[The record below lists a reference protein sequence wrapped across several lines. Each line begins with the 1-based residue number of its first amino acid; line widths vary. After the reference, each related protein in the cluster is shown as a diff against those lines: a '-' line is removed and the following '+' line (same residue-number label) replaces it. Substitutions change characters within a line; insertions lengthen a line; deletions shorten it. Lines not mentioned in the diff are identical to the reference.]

1 MATSTKALELIKFCD
16 DNKNTELDLSDCQ
29 LQEIPQEIKDFYWL
43 KKLYLNNNQI
53 EKISNLENLVNLE
66 ELKINSNKISR
77 IQGLEALSKLTFLD
91 LYENQI
97 EVIENLENL
106 SELKFLGFPN
116 NNISNIQGLSHLK
129 KLSRLWLDSNQI
141 QSIEGLDTLENL
153 TVLGLRSNRITNIT
167 GLETLVKLDI
177 LSLAENFIYKIEN
190 LVNLTQLHTLYLW
203 GNPIKRI
210 QGLDALINISILY
223 LSSNQIEK
231 IEGLD
236 KLVNVKELYL
246 HNNQIVEIEGLNKL
260 KRLSILSLGSNHIE
274 VIKGL
279 EKIQNVTSLN
289 LAGNLIS
296 RIENIYYLK
305 KLVTLNLN
313 ANKINNIEGL
323 EGLNKLS
330 TLALGS
336 NNISKIE
343 KIDGLDNLKELYL
356 QENMVSKI
364 ENINHLKNL
373 SVLFINRNSVLKI
386 EGIESL
392 KKLSAL
398 HLMDNKINE
407 ESLLNT
413 NINFIK
419 RLKILTLE
427 GNPIKSLPV
436 ESLNNVMAII
446 GYLKSKQER
455 QVPNKF
461 LKVNIIGEGRIGK
474 TQLFRFLNKQKY
486 LSKSNETHGTNTMI
500 YKIPK
505 EEYSIQIWDFGGQS
519 YHHGFHKVF
528 IRPKDFNVVLW
539 CNKDKQELNYPYWLG
554 TARNYSPEA
563 PILLVQNIWET
574 TDLTDEKNVFEPHS
588 IVYPDSQKLQT
599 YKIGLD
605 SVFAIN
611 IKALQQKVG
620 RWKIQNS
627 YFLNSFHQKI
637 IQYSEQVET
646 FKEIPERWIK
656 IKEALDLKPISDLYL
671 NKEDFKKKYAN
682 TFDETRFETLLFYLE
697 FTGNILYFNNNIELK
712 EYIFPNPPQLSHW
725 IYNDILDKKF
735 KNNNNGV
742 LDFEKLIISIG
753 KEKAFLFRE
762 IVESFN
768 LLFEEKDNENHLVIP
783 QFLPE
788 QNHIFKDYLLELIP
802 LSFCIRF
809 EDFINEGKIFQ
820 FISKYGQFANEK
832 TSYWRYGIIFSKND
846 IKALVYYENINRT
859 ISVHI
864 ENKKGRLDI
873 AQEIFDFFVIKQEIT
888 NYRGKRLSLIA
899 KKAGVSISKI
909 IEVLK
914 NRKYEIPSDPNY
926 RIPFEL
932 ERELYNEFTNTSNIN
947 KQVNQEDNSF
957 FKTFAKNQGISE
969 SELFKSLYEATLK
982 RKKMSSEHIVE
993 GSQLSTNNKFNFIDI
1008 KSTINQNT
1016 EGLNI
1021 GVCVNSN
1028 QTIKLD
1034 YLTINLL
1041 GMENHKL
1048 PKVFISYSRKDLEF
1062 KEELRS
1068 HLSILE
1074 KYDLLKAWSCDEIKA
1089 GKWDKQI
1096 QTELEEADI
1105 IIYLVSSNFM
1115 SSEYIMEN
1123 EVKKGIKLAEQESNK
1138 KIICVLVRECMWSMW
1153 DTLEKEYTKVVGNNN
1168 IFSETMNLSKFQFLP
1183 YHQYKNNEGI
1193 ATKEEIVAL
1202 EQWGRNQ
1209 YEMRSVAFK
1218 QIVSKIFKEIK

>member
-1 MATSTKALELIKFCD
+1 MATSNKALELIKLCN
-16 DNKNTELDLSDCQ
+16 DNRNTELDLSDCQ
-29 LQEIPQEIKDFYWL
+29 LQEIPQEINDFYWL
-43 KKLYLNNNQI
+43 KTLYLNNNKI
-53 EKISNLENLVNLE
+53 EKISNLEKLVNLE
-66 ELKINSNKISR
+66 ELKINSNKISK
-77 IQGLEALSKLTFLD
+77 IQGLEALSRLTFLD

-97 EVIENLENL
+97 EVIENLESL

-116 NNISNIQGLSHLK
+116 NNISKIQGLSHLK
-129 KLSRLWLDSNQI
+129 KLSKLWLDSNQI

-153 TVLGLRSNRITNIT
+153 TVLGLRNNRIANIS
-167 GLETLVKLDI
+167 GLKNLIKLDI
-177 LSLAENFIYKIEN
+177 LSLAENVIHRIEN
-190 LVNLTQLHTLYLW
+190 LENLTQLHTLYLW

-305 KLVTLNLN
+305 KLITLNLN

-323 EGLNKLS
+323 KGLNKLS

-336 NNISKIE
+336 NNISKIDGL
-343 KIDGLDNLKELYL
+343 DGLDNLKELYL

-364 ENINHLKNL
+364 ENINHLKSL
-373 SVLFINRNSVLKI
+373 SVLVINRNFVLKI

-407 ESLLNT
+407 EYLLNT

-427 GNPIKSLPV
+427 GNPIKSLPA

-486 LSKSNETHGTNTMI
+486 LSKSDETHGTNTMV

-505 EEYSIQIWDFGGQS
+505 KEYSIQIWDFGGQS

-528 IRPKDFNVVLW
+528 IRPKDFNLVLW
-539 CNKDKQELNYPYWLG
+539 CSKDTQDPNYPYWLG
-554 TARNYSPEA
+554 TARNYSPDS
-563 PILLVQNIWET
+563 PILLVQNVWEIT
-574 TDLTDEKNVFEPHS
+574 NFTDEKTIFKPHS
-588 IVYPDSQKLQT
+588 IIYPDSQKLQT

-611 IKALQQKVG
+611 VKALQQKVEH
-620 RWKIQNS
+620 WKIQND

-637 IQYSEQVET
+637 IQYSEQIET
-646 FKEIPERWIK
+646 FKEVSERWIK
-656 IKEALDLKPISDLYL
+656 IKEALDLKPIDDLYL
-671 NKEDFKKKYAN
+671 TKDDFKKKYAKN
-682 TFDETRFETLLFYLE
+682 FDNTRFETLLFYLE
-697 FTGNILYFNNNIELK
+697 FTGNILYFSNNRELN

-725 IYNDILDKKF
+725 IYNEILNKRF

-742 LDFEKLIISIG
+742 LDFEQLILSIG
-753 KEKAFLFRE
+753 EEKAFLFRE

-788 QNHIFKDYLLELIP
+788 QNHVFKDYLLELIP
-802 LSFCIRF
+802 MSFCIRF

-820 FISKYGQFANEK
+820 FISEYGQYANEK
-832 TSYWRYGIIFSKND
+832 TSYWRYGILFSKND
-846 IKALVYYENINRT
+846 IKALVYYENTNRT

-899 KKAGVSISKI
+899 KKIGVSISKI
-909 IEVLK
+909 VEVLK
-914 NRKYEIPSDPNY
+914 KRKYEIPLDPNY
-926 RIPFEL
+926 RIPLEL
-932 ERELYNEFTNTSNIN
+932 ESELYNEFTNTSNIN

-957 FKTFAKNQGISE
+957 FKTFAKNQSISE
-969 SELFKSLYEATLK
+969 SELFNSLNEATLK
-982 RKKMSSEHIVE
+982 RKKISSEHIVE
-993 GSQLSTNNKFNFIDI
+993 GSQLSTNNKSNFIDI
-1008 KSTINQNT
+1008 KSTINQNKD
-1016 EGLNI
+1016 GMNI
-1021 GVCVNSN
+1021 GFCIINN
-1028 QTIKLD
+1028 QIIKLD
-1034 YLTINLL
+1034 YLAINLL

-1048 PKVFISYSRKDLEF
+1048 PKVFISYNRKDLEF
-1062 KEELRS
+1062 KDELRS

-1074 KYDLLKAWSCDEIKA
+1074 RYDLLKAWTCDEIKA

-1105 IIYLVSSNFM
+1105 IVYMISHNFM
-1115 SSEYIMEN
+1115 SSDYIMEK
-1123 EVKKGIKLAEQESNK
+1123 EVKKGIQLIEQNPNK
-1138 KIICVLVRECMWSMW
+1138 KIICVLVGECMWNSW
-1153 DTLEKEYTKVVGNNN
+1153 AFLEEKFKEIKGGRDT
-1168 IFSETMNLSKFQFLP
+1168 FSESMDLSSFQFLP
-1183 YHQYKNNEGI
+1183 YHQYKNNLGV
-1193 ATKEEIVAL
+1193 AVKEEIVAL
-1202 EQWGRNQ
+1202 EQWGRNH
-1209 YEMRSVAFK
+1209 YEVRNVAFK
-1218 QIVSKIFKEIK
+1218 QIVSK